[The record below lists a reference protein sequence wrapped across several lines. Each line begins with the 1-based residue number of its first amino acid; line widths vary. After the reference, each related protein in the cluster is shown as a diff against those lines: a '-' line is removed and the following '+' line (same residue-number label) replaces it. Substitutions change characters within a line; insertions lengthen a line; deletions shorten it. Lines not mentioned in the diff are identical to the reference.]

1 MSPRPLTRQESQ
13 ARTRARLLKA
23 AAKVLLR
30 DGFHAASIG
39 QIANAAGYTTGAV
52 YSNFE
57 SKEELCLAV
66 LEDRFLGLATDL
78 AQALAAAGT
87 SVDARMGALATWY
100 ENIVGQEQWGL
111 LAAEFALATRKKA
124 AIRNQ
129 LADRIKSGRAM
140 VAAALAQQHEQLQA
154 AVGSDADWL
163 AAAVIGLG
171 MGLAV
176 QRVVDPD
183 IPTDTFSN
191 GVRMLLGGT
200 TTAADAVR

>member
-1 MSPRPLTRQESQ
+1 LSRQESQ

-66 LEDRFLGLATDL
+66 LEDRFLNLASELTT
-78 AQALAAAGT
+78 ALAAAAPN
-87 SVDARMGALATWY
+87 VDARMTEVEAWY
-100 ENIVGQEQWGL
+100 ENILGQEQWGL

-129 LADRIKSGRAM
+129 LADRIKMGRAM
-140 VAAALAQQHEQLQA
+140 IGAVLAQQYEQLH
-154 AVGSDADWL
+154 VELPVDTDRL
-163 AAAVIGLG
+163 AAAVLGLAIG
-171 MGLAV
+171 MAV

-183 IPTDTFSN
+183 IPTDTFPD
-191 GVRMLLGGT
+191 GVRVLL
-200 TTAADAVR
+200 ASWNRPSASA

>member
-23 AAKVLLR
+23 AGKVLLR

-66 LEDRFLGLATDL
+66 LEDRFLGLASDL
-78 AQALAAAGT
+78 TEALAAADPN
-87 SVDARMGALATWY
+87 VDARMSAVEAWY
-100 ENIVGQEQWGL
+100 ENILGQEQWGL

-129 LADRIKSGRAM
+129 LAERIKMGRAM
-140 VAAALAQQHEQLQA
+140 IGAVLAQQYEQLN
-154 AVGSDADWL
+154 VELPLDTDRL
-163 AAAVIGLG
+163 AAAVLGLAI
-171 MGLAV
+171 GLAV
-176 QRVVDPD
+176 QRVVDPE
-183 IPTDTFSN
+183 IPTDTFPD
-191 GVRMLLGGT
+191 GVRVLLGSWRRPSAPG
-200 TTAADAVR
+200 

>member
-66 LEDRFLGLATDL
+66 LEDRFLGLASDL
-78 AQALAAAGT
+78 TEALASADPT
-87 SVDARMGALATWY
+87 VDARMSAVETWY
-100 ENIVGQEQWGL
+100 EDILGQEQWGL
-111 LAAEFALATRKKA
+111 LAAEFALAIRKKA

-129 LADRIKSGRAM
+129 LAERIKVGRAM
-140 VAAALAQQHEQLQA
+140 IA
-154 AVGSDADWL
+154 AVLAEQHKQLHVELPLDADRL
-163 AAAVIGLG
+163 AVAVLGLAIG
-171 MGLAV
+171 MAV

-183 IPTDTFSN
+183 IPVDTFSD
-191 GVRMLLGGT
+191 GVRALLRSR
-200 TTAADAVR
+200 TAAS

>member
-23 AAKVLLR
+23 AGKVLLR

-66 LEDRFLGLATDL
+66 LEDRFLGLASDL
-78 AQALAAAGT
+78 TQALAAADPN
-87 SVDARMGALATWY
+87 VDARMTAVEAWY
-100 ENIVGQEQWGL
+100 ENILGQEQWGL

-124 AIRNQ
+124 AIRTQ
-129 LADRIKSGRAM
+129 LAERIKMGRAM
-140 VAAALAQQHEQLQA
+140 IGAVLAQQYEQLH
-154 AVGSDADWL
+154 VELPLDTDRL
-163 AAAVIGLG
+163 AAAVLGLAI
-171 MGLAV
+171 GLAV

-183 IPTDTFSN
+183 IPTDTFPD
-191 GVRMLLGGT
+191 GVRVLLGSWKRP
-200 TTAADAVR
+200 TAAG